1 MTGQAI
7 AHIAKL
13 RTLEGKTRA
22 EAAEALGL
30 CEAYVVRLAK
40 ENGIAVASNPP
51 RENPI
56 VETARSLA
64 ASGFTMQEA
73 ATEVGIT
80 YSYVAGIARKYDIRF
95 RRPTWAPSDPTVR
108 ERQMA
113 ALYRS
118 GKTLQEIGDQF
129 GVTRERVRQLL
140 TKYFG
145 IRAPDGGQHKLAE
158 ERRLKFEAKRNSASL
173 KRWGC
178 NFDQYVELRDMKKPT
193 RCFAAQRQNAAKRG
207 IGWEMSLWQW
217 WSIWQQSGK
226 WSQRGRGQGYV
237 MCRIGDA
244 GPYAIDN
251 VFIATA
257 RENSSDQKRK
267 KSGLPMGVRKNKRCA
282 GYSAARHINGKLI
295 RLGSH
300 PTPELAHAAYLA
312 AGAAQ

>member
-7 AHIAKL
+7 AHIEKL
-13 RTLEGKTRA
+13 RSLEGKTRT
-22 EAAEALGL
+22 EAAQELGL
-30 CEAYVVRLAK
+30 CVAYVVRLAK
-40 ENGIAVASNPP
+40 DNGIVLAKKPP
-51 RENPI
+51 P
-56 VETARSLA
+56 SLA
-64 ASGFTMQEA
+64 HVEKLRPLAAAGLTMQEA
-73 ATEVGIT
+73 ASDIGLG
-80 YSYVAGIARKYDIRF
+80 YGYVAQLAAKHDIKFIRSGLALE
-95 RRPTWAPSDPTVR
+95 PTSR
-108 ERQMA
+108 EQQMA

-118 GKTLQEIGDQF
+118 GKTLREIGEQY
-129 GVTRERVRQLL
+129 GITRERVRQLI
-140 TKYFG
+140 TKFFG
-145 IRAPDGGQHKLAE
+145 IRAPDGGKHKMSE
-158 ERRLKFEAKRNSASL
+158 EKRVKFEARRNAQSL

-178 NFDQYVELRDMKKPT
+178 NFDQYVELRDLKKPT
-193 RCFAAQRQNAAKRG
+193 RGFAAQRQNAAKRG

-244 GPYAIDN
+244 GPYAVDN

-267 KSGLPMGVRKNKRCA
+267 KSGLPMGVRKNKRYA
-282 GYSAARHINGKLI
+282 GYSAARHINGKLV